1 MDLIDQIGG
10 WKSVS
15 SIGNSYG
22 IRHQNFQM
30 LAWMILISVNKK
42 PTQFFNLISHY
53 SKKMSPEIRFS
64 CFNLIRV

>member
-22 IRHQNFQM
+22 LGYRMELIKI
-30 LAWMILISVNKK
+30 ILG
-42 PTQFFNLISHY
+42 
-53 SKKMSPEIRFS
+53 EIIVDYFS
-64 CFNLIRV
+64 TARLLPLTLS